1 MSTLIDK
8 WGHIDNWWYDMVWE
22 YSLRSLTDEII
33 EIKQARAEQKS
44 VEGHRDCVILYNQV

>member
-8 WGHIDNWWYDMVWE
+8 WGHIDNWWSDMVWE

-44 VEGHRDCVILYNQV
+44 VEGHRDCVILNNQ

>member
-1 MSTLIDK
+1 MITKVNESK
-8 WGHIDNWWYDMVWE
+8 WWYDMVWE

-33 EIKQARAEQKS
+33 EIKGARAEQKS